1 MSAATD
7 VTISNSY
14 LQKLLQTQDAQNRR
28 KVAAQYESTAHVCP
42 TSNICERLF
51 SRAKIVMRPHRRL
64 MDPSTLETL
73 LMLRMNKNLW
83 DEVAIQKIM
92 LKEKAER
99 AKEKAQREAAEQH
112 NSDVEEEED
121 NHL

>member
-1 MSAATD
+1 
-7 VTISNSY
+7 
-14 LQKLLQTQDAQNRR
+14 
-28 KVAAQYESTAHVCP
+28 
-42 TSNICERLF
+42 
-51 SRAKIVMRPHRRL
+51 
-64 MDPSTLETL
+64 
-73 LMLRMNKNLW
+73 MLRMNKDLW

>member
-1 MSAATD
+1 
-7 VTISNSY
+7 
-14 LQKLLQTQDAQNRR
+14 
-28 KVAAQYESTAHVCP
+28 
-42 TSNICERLF
+42 
-51 SRAKIVMRPHRRL
+51 

-73 LMLRMNKNLW
+73 LMLRMNKDLW